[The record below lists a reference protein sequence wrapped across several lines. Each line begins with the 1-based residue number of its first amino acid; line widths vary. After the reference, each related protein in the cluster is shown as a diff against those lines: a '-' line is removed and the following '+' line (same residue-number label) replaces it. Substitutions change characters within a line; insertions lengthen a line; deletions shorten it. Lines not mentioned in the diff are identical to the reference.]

1 MQLNLEDIYSRYLET
16 GNLTTD
22 TRAIEKDCI
31 FLALKGENFN
41 GNAFAEEALAKGAR
55 YAIIDDPAFATNDRL
70 LLVDDTL
77 ITLQQLARHH
87 REQLQIPVIG
97 ITGTNGKTTTKEL
110 MKAVLSR
117 KYKTIATAG
126 NLNNHIGVPLT
137 LLSIRPDAEMAIVEM
152 GANHEGE
159 IAGLSQIA
167 RPGFGLITN
176 IGKAHLEGFGSLEG
190 VIRAKS
196 ELFTFIHETGGRI
209 FLNSDD
215 ALLIRLAGETETI
228 TYGAKP
234 GASCH
239 GRSLDTPPYAGV
251 QWDSPDGSPEICTRL
266 VGSYNFEN
274 IMAAICV
281 GQYFGVYTSDICDAI
296 EAYQPANNRSQ
307 TLDTAQNHL
316 IMDAYNANPTSM
328 KAAILNFR
336 QVESQSKMAIIGD
349 MFELGDESPAE
360 HAEVVRL
367 LEESHFKNV
376 LLVGP
381 RFGSTAIP
389 AHFTAFPSPSAAK
402 AWLKEH
408 PVKGYTILV
417 KGSRGIHLEELV
429 EAL

>member
-1 MQLNLEDIYSRYLET
+1 MQTNLEDIYSRYLET
-16 GNLTTD
+16 GILTTD
-22 TRAIEKDCI
+22 TRKIEKGCI
-31 FLALKGENFN
+31 FLALKGAHFD

-87 REQLQIPVIG
+87 REQLKIPVIG

-137 LLSIRPDAEMAIVEM
+137 LLSIRPDTEMAIVEM

-159 IAGLSQIA
+159 IAQLSRIA

-215 ALLIRLAGETETI
+215 ALLMRLAGETNTI
-228 TYGAKP
+228 TYGTKS
-234 GASCH
+234 GAFCH
-239 GRSLDTPPYAGV
+239 GRSMDTHPFAGV
-251 QWDSPDGSPEICTRL
+251 QWNSPDGAPVISTRL

-281 GQYFGVYTSDICDAI
+281 GQYFGVPPSDICDTI
-296 EAYQPANNRSQ
+296 QTYQPANNRSQ
-307 TLDTAQNHL
+307 TVDTAQNHL

-367 LEESHFKNV
+367 LEESHFEKV

-389 AHFTAFPSPSAAK
+389 AHFTVFPSPSEAK
-402 AWLKEH
+402 VWLKEH

-417 KGSRGIHLEELV
+417 KGSRGIHLEELLD
-429 EAL
+429 AL